1 MPRVL
6 FKPAEIAVQVSP
18 GTELLEAARQAK
30 VPVDSPCGGKGS
42 CGKCILRITQGDVD
56 SDSLGL
62 LSASA
67 VENGYVLA
75 CKTRVGDTDVTVH
88 VPAQVRETDG
98 QFVDDMDD
106 IFLENRELLPAEHSC
121 EPLVEKHCLQVAPPT
136 LDDGLSDMDRLAR
149 AIQHSASITDARTSL
164 SFVSKVADAIR
175 ADSGKVT
182 ATLMRSKSGCE
193 GVNIESGDTTRDHY
207 GIAVDVGT
215 TTIAVQLVNL
225 AERKIMAIRTAYN
238 DQLHCGLDIIGRIN
252 YSGKREGLTEL
263 RRRVLKTINELI
275 RNACESVQVDPLNIL
290 NASVAGNTTMIHLLL
305 GLKPEY
311 IRLEPYT
318 ATILDA
324 PLLRADEIGLT
335 IYPDTRV
342 FISPAVG
349 SYVGGDITAGL
360 LCTEIATGSSEVI
373 LYLDIGTN
381 GELVVGNDE
390 FLLTCACSAGPA
402 FEGGGIGC
410 GMRAAAGAIESVSID
425 QMTGISAY
433 RTIGDIDPAGI
444 CGSGMISLIAGLF
457 RSGWLD
463 AAGKLTREKSSPAI
477 EFKGRRAQFTI
488 VDGHSS
494 SNGEPLQISELDIE
508 NIIRAKAAI
517 YSASSLLLQQV
528 GLDFSDIGKVYIA
541 GGFGRFLNLDD
552 AITIGLL
559 PDLSRDRF
567 QFIGNASLRG
577 AYMTLVSGRCRELV
591 HDLAKRMT
599 YVELNTS
606 PDYMNQYVA
615 AMFIPH
621 TDSDRFPNVGK
632 TANI

>member
-1 MPRVL
+1 MPKVL
-6 FKPAEIAVQVSP
+6 FKPEAIEVQASP
-18 GTELLEAARQAK
+18 GTDLLEAARQANIQIA
-30 VPVDSPCGGKGS
+30 SPCGGKGS
-42 CGKCILRITQGDVD
+42 CGKCILKVLQGDVD

-62 LSASA
+62 LSAAA

-75 CKTRVGDTDVTVH
+75 CKTRVGDTDVIVH

-106 IFLENRELLPAEHSC
+106 IFLENRDLLPAEHSC
-121 EPLVEKHCLQVAPPT
+121 EPLVEKQSLQVAPPT

-149 AIQHSASITDARTSL
+149 SIRHSASIAEVRTSL

-175 ADSGKVT
+175 ADSGNVT
-182 ATLMRSKSGCE
+182 ATLMRSKTGCE
-193 GVNIESGDTTRDHY
+193 GINIESGDTTRDHY

-238 DQLHCGLDIIGRIN
+238 DQVQCGLDVIGRIN

-263 RRRVLKTINELI
+263 RSRVLKTINDLI
-275 RNACESVQVDPLNIL
+275 LTACESDHVDPSKIL
-290 NASVAGNTTMIHLLL
+290 NVSVAGNTTMIHLLL

-318 ATILDA
+318 PTILDV
-324 PLLRADEIGLT
+324 PLLKADEIGLT

-349 SYVGGDITAGL
+349 SYVGGDITSGL

-381 GELVVGNDE
+381 GEIVIGNDE

-402 FEGGGIGC
+402 FEGGGIRC

-425 QMTGISAY
+425 KKTGIPAY

-463 AAGKLTREKSSPAI
+463 AAGKLARQKSSPAI
-477 EFKGRRAQFTI
+477 EFKGRRAQYTI
-488 VDGHSS
+488 VDGNSRD
-494 SNGEPLQISELDIE
+494 NGEPLQISELDIE

-517 YSASSLLLQQV
+517 YSASSLLLEQV
-528 GLDFSDIGKVYIA
+528 GLNFSDIGKVYIA
-541 GGFGRFLNLDD
+541 GGFGRFLDLDD

-591 HDLAKRMT
+591 QDLAQRMT

-632 TANI
+632 TVSK